1 MSTTQTTMKKTF
13 GTRKEVFNGL
23 ALKTTGGLTKKDLF
37 FKNGR
42 IKSIK
47 ASKRAT
53 ERMNSNEVLKALF
66 ESKQFQKKQLQLKK
80 QKNVIC
86 KLFRI
91 KRQVGKNR
99 IRLE

>member
-1 MSTTQTTMKKTF
+1 MQKKKCHHTKNKKKTKKFDHMSTTQTTMKKTF

-66 ESKQFQKKQLQLKK
+66 ESKQFKKK
-80 QKNVIC
+80 
-86 KLFRI
+86 
-91 KRQVGKNR
+91 
-99 IRLE
+99 